1 MHLTIWLANLIFAL
15 RSNWSGVPTKV
26 ASECIFLILS
36 NKLNG
41 VCRCSALTSLSR
53 AAHGREWLTRRER
66 PPHLVTNTPAGYTEA
81 GQLLQYTSCQW
92 IAAPVLQIQIA
103 GVYVAPLPH
112 FFLFNWR
119 MFVCIVFC
127 FFFFFSQILP
137 GFSNFICKWK
147 LKEQYSLLCC
157 LCADWSTLVD
167 MDARPWGSYETH
179 RHQTS
184 L

>member
-1 MHLTIWLANLIFAL
+1 MFSVDLSEPCCSWKRVTDTKGTTPSPRNKHSCWVHRGRSVTTIH
-15 RSNWSGVPTKV
+15 K
-26 ASECIFLILS
+26 LS
-36 NKLNG
+36 MN
-41 VCRCSALTSLSR
+41 SSPSF
-53 AAHGREWLTRRER
+53 
-66 PPHLVTNTPAGYTEA
+66 TNTNSRGLCCTF
-81 GQLLQYTSCQW
+81 TS
-92 IAAPVLQIQIA
+92 
-103 GVYVAPLPH
+103 

-119 MFVCIVFC
+119 MFVCIGG
-127 FFFFFSQILP
+127 FFFFLFFTILSILP

>member
-81 GQLLQYTSCQW
+81 GQLLQYTSPSFTNTNSRGLCCTFTS
-92 IAAPVLQIQIA
+92 
-103 GVYVAPLPH
+103 

-119 MFVCIVFC
+119 MFVCIGFF